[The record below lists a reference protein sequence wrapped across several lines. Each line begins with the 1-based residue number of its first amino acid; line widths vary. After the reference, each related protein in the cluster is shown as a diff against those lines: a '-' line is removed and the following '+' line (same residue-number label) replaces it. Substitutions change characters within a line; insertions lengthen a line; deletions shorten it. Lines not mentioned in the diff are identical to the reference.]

1 MKQYIFGIDLG
12 GTTVKLGLFTL
23 EGKLLDKWE
32 IPTRTAD
39 AGAEI
44 LPDIA
49 AALKAKQ
56 EERGISVSQV
66 AGVGLGVPG
75 AVLED
80 RFVKPCVNLQG
91 WGGDAAGA
99 LSALCGCPVK
109 VVNDANAAALG
120 EMWLGGGKGYSNVVF
135 VTLGTGVGG
144 GIIVD
149 SKLLTGVH
157 GSGGEIGHIKVNPAE
172 TVACGCGKKGCLEQY
187 TSATGVVREARRRLA
202 ASDAPVR
209 SADVQGCL

>member
-66 AGVGLGVPG
+66 AGVGLGVP
-75 AVLED
+75 AQCWRIALSSPASIS
-80 RFVKPCVNLQG
+80 R
-91 WGGDAAGA
+91 AGA
-99 LSALCGCPVK
+99 
-109 VVNDANAAALG
+109 
-120 EMWLGGGKGYSNVVF
+120 
-135 VTLGTGVGG
+135 
-144 GIIVD
+144 
-149 SKLLTGVH
+149 
-157 GSGGEIGHIKVNPAE
+157 
-172 TVACGCGKKGCLEQY
+172 
-187 TSATGVVREARRRLA
+187 ATPPGR
-202 ASDAPVR
+202 
-209 SADVQGCL
+209 